1 MRLGSTVKAKYINK
15 LIINF
20 NSKTFTN
27 SKRGSKAMWEQVNK
41 IRGSEKSLN
50 TSTVQHIDANTL
62 NAHFASMSTDQCY
75 KIPPTKATAINSHQH
90 QQFTPYSVL
99 HMLTKACPSGTGFQT
114 FQALK
119 TLRSHG
125 LRGVK
130 LFDITESL
138 IISRIKYAAP
148 SWSGFATQQQL
159 QQLQSLIKKLIRF
172 NCLPASYPTVTQIF
186 NTLDSRL
193 FKKIENNN
201 NHVIHPLLPPIKTT
215 THNLRQRKHKYQ
227 VVAQSTYQEKTFITR
242 HLKHITT

>member
-1 MRLGSTVKAKYINK
+1 MLRSSDPPFISPFIKFLLCQKNKLMRLGSTLKAAAITKYINK

-27 SKRGSKAMWEQVNK
+27 SKRESEAMWEQVNK

-62 NAHFASMSTDQCY
+62 NAHFASMSTDQSY

-99 HMLTKACPSGTGFQT
+99 HMLTKACPSGTEASNYST
-114 FQALK
+114 
-119 TLRSHG
+119 
-125 LRGVK
+125 
-130 LFDITESL
+130 SL

-159 QQLQSLIKKLIRF
+159 QQLQSLIKKLIRC
-172 NCLPASYPTVTQIF
+172 NYLPASYPTITQIF

-201 NHVIHPLLPPIKTT
+201 NH
-215 THNLRQRKHKYQ
+215 RKHKYQ
-227 VVAQSTYQEKTFITR
+227 VAAQSTYQEKTFITR
-242 HLKHITT
+242 HLKNIST

>member
-1 MRLGSTVKAKYINK
+1 MANQTMTPLKGLTQGAFEPLSHLAGHCIATSFGFSSHVNRSNRLHQVSQIPDPKSDPRLISTPSHWK
-15 LIINF
+15 
-20 NSKTFTN
+20 
-27 SKRGSKAMWEQVNK
+27 Q
-41 IRGSEKSLN
+41 
-50 TSTVQHIDANTL
+50 IDANTL
-62 NAHFASMSTDQCY
+62 NTHFASMSTDPSY
-75 KIPPTKATAINSHQH
+75 KTPPKKATTINSRQH

-114 FQALK
+114 FHALK

-172 NCLPASYPTVTQIF
+172 NYLSA
-186 NTLDSRL
+186 
-193 FKKIENNN
+193 
-201 NHVIHPLLPPIKTT
+201 
-215 THNLRQRKHKYQ
+215 
-227 VVAQSTYQEKTFITR
+227 
-242 HLKHITT
+242 